1 MHFYPKISAN
11 LNSNLLKS
19 EDNILFGGVTPPK
32 PICGRGQLSPQEKS
46 QFTRLQCKSY
56 AWKLPKTFFYNS
68 YINLTILTYFS
79 CLCHIPPLRVHI
91 YASDDYL
98 ILGNLQ
104 LYIINSIEQIH
115 KILLSTNGL
124 NKKKEY
130 IFMCGELLNLLRC
143 CPPN

>member
-1 MHFYPKISAN
+1 MPPSPPRKFLPTKNIKIGPNLVKICIFYRKNSAN

-19 EDNILFGGVTPPK
+19 EDNILFGGVAPPK
-32 PICGRGQLSPQEKS
+32 PICGWGQLPPQEKS

-91 YASDDYL
+91 YASDDDL
-98 ILGNLQ
+98 ILGNL
-104 LYIINSIEQIH
+104 
-115 KILLSTNGL
+115 
-124 NKKKEY
+124 
-130 IFMCGELLNLLRC
+130 
-143 CPPN
+143 